1 MMWSGATSSWRWD
14 LRLRVEV
21 FSKGNIGRS
30 SPPKL
35 GDRALFPNLEGA
47 AYLAHA
53 AISPLSAPV
62 CERIR
67 ELTEDY
73 SRGGMAGFVRWAPR
87 LRQVREDFAGLISA
101 APTEIAVVAN
111 TTQGVIDVAFGLP
124 WGRGDRV
131 LLFDGEFPAN
141 VTPWQQAAEEFGLEL
156 RWLSLDPFRR
166 CVDEGLAALEG
177 VLKQGVRL
185 VAVSAVQ
192 YKTGLRMP
200 LAEMASLC
208 HEYDA
213 EIFVDAIQA
222 LGATPVD
229 VSWGIDYLSSGS
241 HKHLMGAEGTG
252 FLYVAERCAA
262 TMKPRLAGWLGHE
275 DPVAF
280 LTSDEPQLRY
290 DNPLKRGAPA
300 FELGTSNVI
309 GLAALGASLELLGQL
324 GVPAIHAHVDAYLEA
339 LEAGLVD
346 RGFRSQRAQAPALR
360 STLLSLAVPSD
371 IRLSKLAAALRDRG
385 VVCNTPDGLMR
396 FAPHWPNAHGE
407 VPQVLDAVDQALA
420 ELRG

>member
-1 MMWSGATSSWRWD
+1 M
-14 LRLRVEV
+14 
-21 FSKGNIGRS
+21 GRS
-30 SPPKL
+30 CPPKL
-35 GDRALFPNLEGA
+35 GDRALFPDLEGT

-67 ELTEDY
+67 EVTEDY
-73 SRGGMAGFVRWAPR
+73 ARGGMAGFVRWAPR
-87 LRQVREDFAGLISA
+87 LRQVRDDLAALIA
-101 APTEIAVVAN
+101 ASPTEIAVVAN

-124 WGRGDRV
+124 WRKGDRV
-131 LLFDGEFPAN
+131 VLFEGEFPAN
-141 VTPWQQAAEEFGLEL
+141 VTPWQQAAEEFSLEL
-156 RWLSLDPFRR
+156 CWMSLDPFRGS
-166 CVDEGLAALEG
+166 VEEGLAALEG
-177 VLKQGVRL
+177 MLKRGVRL

-200 LAEMASLC
+200 LTEMAALC
-208 HEYDA
+208 HRYDA

-229 VSWGIDYLSSGS
+229 VSSGIDYLSSGS

-262 TMKPRLAGWLGHE
+262 AMNPRLAGWLGHE

-280 LTSDEPQLRY
+280 LISDEPRLRY

-300 FELGTSNVI
+300 LEIGTSNVI

-339 LEAGLVD
+339 LEVGLVD
-346 RGFRSQRAQAPALR
+346 RGFRSQRAKAPDLR
-360 STLLSLAVPSD
+360 STLLSVAVPSD
-371 IRLSKLAAALRDRG
+371 VRLSKLAAALRDRG

-407 VPQVLDAVDQALA
+407 VPRVLDAVDQALA